1 MAQFLIVYD
10 QREGRVLELTEYS
23 DGERGAA
30 LERRFELERLHRKN
44 EHIEVV
50 VLGADT
56 HDDLTF
62 THARYFKTVAQLAD
76 DA

>member
-23 DGERGAA
+23 DADRGRA
-30 LERRFELERLHRKN
+30 LERRFELERLHRED
-44 EHIEVV
+44 EHIEIV

-56 HDDLTF
+56 HEDLTS

-76 DA
+76 DV